1 MSDLDKEFLITD
13 EKRKSLNKPAIYSID
28 NFPLGDQKILSSQF
42 LISDLENVVQ
52 ERIKNGC
59 FIILNES
66 SVNAYAYC
74 LKGYNVVAI
83 SLGSIYRCLYAAN
96 LFMLSDAY
104 FPEIGDVLACYS
116 DVTALK
122 YPPVFG
128 EDGEISFSI
137 SGDNERR
144 NTGYI
149 IAALAIKYIVY
160 HEIGHH
166 ELGHLNKYNQVF
178 GLDCG
183 ETGKVMHKKLSPDE
197 YKLIETKA
205 DIYAVQEIVR
215 EFDIL
220 LERWNPLFEVPLGH
234 LELALLLITALVIVK
249 ESLDEII
256 LSINDIDSNVY
267 PPTIVRLVISLQ
279 TIIGTD
285 KQILDEY
292 RHSLMYPLEGDDQE
306 ENILDLD
313 DNSLKNKQLSYLAN
327 ATAELEKIYS
337 DIFLGRHDQSVFQSD
352 LLGCEWWQ
360 RLE

>member
-1 MSDLDKEFLITD
+1 MSLLDKELLITD
-13 EKRKSLNKPAIYSID
+13 EKRKSLNKPVLYSMD
-28 NFPLGDQKILSSQF
+28 NFSLGDQKILSSQF
-42 LISDLENVVQ
+42 LINDLEEVVQ
-52 ERIKNGC
+52 KKIKNGC

-66 SVNAYAYC
+66 PVNAYAYC
-74 LKGYNVVAI
+74 LKEYNVVAI
-83 SLGSIYRCLYAAN
+83 SSGSIYRCLYAAN

-104 FPEIGDVLACYS
+104 FPEIGDVHACYS
-116 DVTALK
+116 DVTTLK
-122 YPPVFG
+122 YPPIFG
-128 EDGEISFSI
+128 EDGKISFSI
-137 SGDNERR
+137 SDDYERR
-144 NTGYI
+144 NTGFI

-166 ELGHLNKYNQVF
+166 ELGHLQKHHQVF

-183 ETGKVMHKKLSPDE
+183 EAGEGVHRILSPDE
-197 YKLIETKA
+197 YKLIETEA

-220 LERWNPLFEVPLGH
+220 LERWNPYFEVPLGH

-256 LSINDIDSNVY
+256 LSFNEIDSNIY

-285 KQILDEY
+285 TKILDEY
-292 RHSLMYPLEGDDQE
+292 RQFLMLSSRGDDQDE
-306 ENILDLD
+306 DILELD
-313 DNSLKNKQLSYLAN
+313 EKSLKKKQLSYLAN
-327 ATAELEKIYS
+327 ATVQIEKIYS
-337 DIFLGRHDQSVFQSD
+337 DIYLGRHDQSVFQSD
-352 LLGCEWWQ
+352 LLGVEWWE